1 MRVALGQLDMVWE
14 DKEHSYKKAEKMAEE
29 AAASECDIII
39 FPEMSLTGFSMN
51 LKKIGEDE
59 KNSETVEK
67 MQNLAQRLH
76 MAIGFGWAALG
87 KNPEDKGTNRFTL
100 MESSGRKLVD
110 YVKLH
115 PFSYGQENRYY

>member
-51 LKKIGEDE
+51 LKKIGED
-59 KNSETVEK
+59 
-67 MQNLAQRLH
+67 
-76 MAIGFGWAALG
+76 F
-87 KNPEDKGTNRFTL
+87 L
-100 MESSGRKLVD
+100 MDRKTDIMKKDRKL
-110 YVKLH
+110 
-115 PFSYGQENRYY
+115 